1 VTKPDE
7 VRATMGIGETV
18 VLEVNGARATLTF
31 PQAWEM
37 AELIQVNIRL
47 ANGPRGMGLICPYCG
62 DDVSVSTTLMGFHEA
77 LPDRNRCTCHA
88 CGATWLRCD
97 EDKVRAEQERRR

>member
-18 VLEVNGARATLTF
+18 ALEVNGARATLTF
-31 PQAWEM
+31 QQAWEM

-47 ANGPRGMGLICPYCG
+47 ANGPRGMSRLCPCCG
-62 DDVSVSTTLMGFHEA
+62 SSGVRTTLMGFHEA
-77 LPDRNRCTCHA
+77 LPDRNRCTCSA
-88 CGATWLRCD
+88 CAAEWLRCD

>member
-1 VTKPDE
+1 VTKSDE

-37 AELIQVNIRL
+37 AELLQANIRL
-47 ANGPRGMGLICPYCG
+47 ANGPRGMSRLCPYCG
-62 DDVSVSTTLMGFHEA
+62 AAGVRTTLAGFHEA
-77 LPDRNRCTCHA
+77 LPDRNRCTCA
-88 CGATWLRCD
+88 VCAAQWLRCD